1 MSDRELVI
9 RAVKEMPENT
19 SLGEIVNS
27 LKLLASVQEG
37 LDDTRRGAV
46 TPHED
51 VVKLLET
58 WITKSSGRTAA

>member
-9 RAVKEMPENT
+9 RAVKEMPEST
-19 SLGEIVNS
+19 TLLEIVTS

-46 TPHED
+46 TAHED
-51 VVKLLET
+51 VVKQLET

>member
-9 RAVKEMPENT
+9 RAVKEMPEST
-19 SLGEIVNS
+19 TLPEIVNS

-46 TPHED
+46 TAHED
-51 VVKLLET
+51 VVKQLET

>member
-9 RAVKEMPENT
+9 NAVKDMPENV
-19 SLGEIVNS
+19 SMRDILIS
-27 LKLLASVQEG
+27 LKLLTSINEG

-46 TPHED
+46 TAHED
-51 VVKLLET
+51 VVKQFET